1 MKMILLLTPAL
12 SSFGEER
19 ENYFMGRFSQ
29 GGTAFA
35 LGYWLSFRWSF
46 NLLNA

>member
-1 MKMILLLTPAL
+1 MNHVLLLTPAF

-19 ENYFMGRFSQ
+19 EIYFVGRFSQ

-35 LGYWLSFRWSF
+35 LGYYLSLRWSF
-46 NLLNA
+46 DLLNA

>member
-12 SSFGEER
+12 SSFGKER
-19 ENYFMGRFSQ
+19 ENYIVGRFSQ

-35 LGYWLSFRWSF
+35 LGYYLSLRWSF
-46 NLLNA
+46 DLLNA